1 MVNLNTEQQ
10 VKNGRLI
17 MSQHSLKILPIYL
30 QPRILS
36 AVSYIH
42 KSLNQEI
49 ALERINRVSR
59 KLSERELLYV
69 MSLLVFDNLLD
80 MVNFYYGKNNFC
92 SLNCQN
98 DWINKH
104 IEQALNHFGRV
115 TEPIKVMAN
124 SAWYKDYKYNYDHVN
139 NRSNNSHYFA
149 NDLLGQRVPITE
161 QQYNDKNITTP
172 NNLSQ

>member
-1 MVNLNTEQQ
+1 MKYCQGTKCHEY
-10 VKNGRLI
+10 KT
-17 MSQHSLKILPIYL
+17 KD
-30 QPRILS
+30 RIRGTKGS
-36 AVSYIH
+36 KSYQTRRR
-42 KSLNQEI
+42 S
-49 ALERINRVSR
+49 
-59 KLSERELLYV
+59 
-69 MSLLVFDNLLD
+69 
-80 MVNFYYGKNNFC
+80 NFYYGKNNFC
-92 SLNCQN
+92 SQSCQN
-98 DWINKH
+98 DWLDQN
-104 IEQALNHFGRV
+104 IEHALNHFGRV